1 MSTAQPL
8 VVITSNLLASQ
19 TNEKE
24 LRYGRTQVENV
35 AKTFLVAVLVIGSY
49 SDSLSSVLAEGGAIE
64 ATSAYCQNFPESGGA
79 YGVSCGEVDAC
90 ILQDSQCIPRA
101 TTGAVSLLTHV
112 QYGLPGLAP
121 FFLSKIFRGRKPKKT
136 DTDDDAS
143 ERAPT
148 GETLVR
154 RVRFAPP
161 AAEHS
166 AGAADLPE
174 PEPAVSPAAQS
185 AAGSREPRWAEEWSE
200 EHGRPYWVDA
210 ASGEST
216 WIDPMPTEAA
226 ATAAAAAAA
235 AAPATVADD
244 VEWEEEYSEEHSRTY
259 WRNVAT
265 RETTWE
271 RPQAFAHEASTQVRT
286 I

>member
-1 MSTAQPL
+1 M
-8 VVITSNLLASQ
+8 
-19 TNEKE
+19 
-24 LRYGRTQVENV
+24 

-64 ATSAYCQNFPESGGA
+64 ATGAYCQNFPESGGGA

-90 ILQDSQCIPRA
+90 VLQDSQCVPRA
-101 TTGAVSLLTHV
+101 TTGAVSLFTHFK
-112 QYGLPGLAP
+112 YGLPGLAP
-121 FFLSKIFRGRKPKKT
+121 FFLSKIFRGRKPKKA

-143 ERAPT
+143 EPAPT

-161 AAEHS
+161 TAEDS

-174 PEPAVSPAAQS
+174 PEPEVSPAPQS
-185 AAGSREPRWAEEWSE
+185 AAGSRGPRWATAWSE
-200 EHGRPYWVDA
+200 EHGRPYWIDA

-226 ATAAAAAAA
+226 ATAAAAAA
-235 AAPATVADD
+235 PATAADD
-244 VEWEEEYSEEHSRTY
+244 VEWEELYSEEHSRAY

-265 RETTWE
+265 REATWE
-271 RPQAFAHEASTQVRT
+271 PQETTTQVLLHSQLDT
-286 I
+286 GGAP